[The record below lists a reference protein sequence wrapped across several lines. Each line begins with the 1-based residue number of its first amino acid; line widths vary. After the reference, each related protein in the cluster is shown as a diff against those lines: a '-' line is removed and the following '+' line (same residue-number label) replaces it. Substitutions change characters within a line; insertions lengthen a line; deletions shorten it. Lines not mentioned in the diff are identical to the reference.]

1 MTKCSMPKA
10 QCSRLKGD
18 VRWTVELQRR
28 LRVENPSSRTP
39 ELLDVTPDYITSP
52 FVAILAQF
60 FGRKLLAEEINV
72 ELNLFQTPVGNS
84 SDRNEV
90 VPIPG
95 TGRSLKEVLE
105 DLRHP
110 VSPEVGLSH
119 FVGHCA
125 LSIAHWAFRTQRV
138 TPSDVTYFDSSA
150 SCGPLYAF
158 SYLRSLALSAVESS
172 APVARLT

>member
-1 MTKCSMPKA
+1 MLNA
-10 QCSRLKGD
+10 QGSRLNAQGSRLKGD
-18 VRWTVELQRR
+18 VRWTVEIQRR

-39 ELLDVTPDYITSP
+39 ELLDVTPDDITSP

-95 TGRSLKEVLE
+95 TSRSLKEGLE
-105 DLRHP
+105 DLRHLQ
-110 VSPEVGLSH
+110 SPQRLACHISLGV
-119 FVGHCA
+119 A
-125 LSIAHWAFRTQRV
+125 LGIAH
-138 TPSDVTYFDSSA
+138 
-150 SCGPLYAF
+150 
-158 SYLRSLALSAVESS
+158 
-172 APVARLT
+172 